1 MRISCAVERIYARRL
16 ARSHLDAPAPA
27 DRVLDVVRDV
37 LGVHAQLMTAAELS
51 LSARVEGVTRATVPH
66 LLWETRQLVKGNTV
80 RGTLHLQTPEDFALW
95 KSVYEPRW
103 RTDQWLGWQE
113 LTLAEAEWLRESV
126 LAVLDEPRTRAE
138 IGELIGG
145 RLGERLAG
153 DSWGH
158 LISPA
163 NSELCHGPPRG
174 RNVTFVRAD
183 VWLGGFAHH
192 DRLDALQQLVDRYL
206 ATYGPVARPEL
217 EHWLARKLPPE
228 VEIPDAGTFADAEPR
243 GVRLLPHYDVYVIA
257 CHPRDQLIPERKE
270 RIFLKGAGPNP
281 TLLVEGRVAGTWR
294 RDRVDVAV
302 EPWVELTKLQRAEL
316 DREVERVSTWARS
329 PGPRASPR
337 RR

>member
-51 LSARVEGVTRATVPH
+51 LSARVEGVTRATVPR
-66 LLWETRQLVKGNTV
+66 LLWETRELVKGNTI

-95 KSVYEPRW
+95 KSAYEPRW
-103 RTDQWLGWQE
+103 RTAKWLEWQE

-126 LAVLDEPRTRAE
+126 LAVLGEPRARVE

-145 RLGERLAG
+145 PLGTPLAA

-163 NSELCHGPPRG
+163 SSELCHGPPRG

-183 VWLGGFAHH
+183 VWLGALPRHG
-192 DRLDALQQLVDRYL
+192 RLDALQELVDPCV
-206 ATYGPVARPEL
+206 APYGPVERAEL
-217 EHWLARKLPPE
+217 EHWFAQKLPPE
-228 VEIPDAGTFADAEPR
+228 IELPDPGEFPDAAPR
-243 GVRLLPHYDVYVIA
+243 GVRLLPHYDVYVIG
-257 CHPRDQLIPERKE
+257 CHPRDDLIPQQKE
-270 RIFLKGAGPNP
+270 RIFLK
-281 TLLVEGRVAGTWR
+281 
-294 RDRVDVAV
+294 
-302 EPWVELTKLQRAEL
+302 
-316 DREVERVSTWARS
+316 
-329 PGPRASPR
+329 
-337 RR
+337 

>member
-1 MRISCAVERIYARRL
+1 VERIYARRL
-16 ARSHLDAPAPA
+16 ARSHLNVRAPG
-27 DRVLDVVRDV
+27 DLLLDVVRDV

-51 LSARVEGVTRATVPH
+51 LSARIEGVTRATVPR
-66 LLWETRQLVKGNTV
+66 LLWQTRELVKGNTI

-103 RTDQWLGWQE
+103 RTGAWLAWQE

-126 LAVLDEPRTRAE
+126 LSVTDEPRTRVE

-145 RLGERLAG
+145 RLGKRLAE

-158 LISPA
+158 LLSPA
-163 NSELCHGPPRG
+163 NSELCHAPPRG

-183 VWLGGFAHH
+183 VWLGAFAHH
-192 DRLDALQQLVDRYL
+192 DRLEALQQLVDRYV
-206 ATYGPVARPEL
+206 ATYGPVERPEL
-217 EHWLARKLPPE
+217 EHWFAEKLPAE
-228 VEIPDAGTFADAEPR
+228 IEIPDAGEFPDAEPH

-257 CHPRDQLIPERKE
+257 CHPRDDLIPQEKE

-281 TLLVEGRVAGTWR
+281 ALVVDGRVAGTWK
-294 RDRVDVAV
+294 RDKATVTV
-302 EPWVELTKLQRAEL
+302 EPWVELTKHQRAEL
-316 DREVERVSTWARS
+316 ELERERVSTWARS
-329 PGPRASPR
+329 PGARASPR